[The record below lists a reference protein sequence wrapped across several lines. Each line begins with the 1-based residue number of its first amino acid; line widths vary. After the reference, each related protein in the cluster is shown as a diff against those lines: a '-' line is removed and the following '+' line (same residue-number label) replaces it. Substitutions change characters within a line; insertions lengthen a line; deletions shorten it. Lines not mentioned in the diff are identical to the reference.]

1 MTTIYLAQ
9 PIDFG
14 SADTS
19 LVLGTEGQLAAMG
32 WTVYDPK
39 SAFTVGGKTPN
50 GAVSRVNKAAMDAA
64 QGAVAFLPSTAKSIG
79 VPAEIGYFEARNTPV
94 LVVTDQAST
103 SWVVA
108 GWADNE
114 NIEVVEMDDGDI
126 AVGLDWLRDR
136 VQYLADVRDFGR
148 ELKGKTID
156 IVFEQREEGATLPT
170 KGYADDAGY
179 DLYAAEAATIP
190 ARGQAMVSCGVAV
203 DIPEGMWAEIR
214 GRSSTL
220 RKFSL
225 MVAPTVGV
233 IDEGYTGEL
242 FAPVVSLND
251 HEVTIEKGQRIAQ
264 LILHHAPGQ
273 QYQPTWGVVREK
285 ARGANGF
292 GSTGL

>member
-19 LVLGTEGQLAAMG
+19 LVLGTEGQIAAMG
-32 WTVYDPK
+32 WTLYDPK
-39 SAFTVGGKTPN
+39 SAFTVGGKTPD
-50 GAVSRVNKAAMDAA
+50 ATISRINKAAMDAA
-64 QGAVAFLPSTAKSIG
+64 QGAVAFLPSTAKSVG
-79 VPAEIGYFEARNTPV
+79 VPAEIGYFEARNTPT
-94 LVVTDQAST
+94 LVVTDMAAS

-108 GWADNE
+108 GWADSD
-114 NIEVVEMDDGDI
+114 NIEVVEMNDGDI

-136 VQYLADVRDFGR
+136 MQYLADV
-148 ELKGKTID
+148 ID
-156 IVFEQREEGATLPT
+156 YGPTVEPIVFESRELDAVLPT
-170 KGYADDAGY
+170 KGYDDDAGY

-190 ARGQAMVSCGVAV
+190 ARGQEMVSCGVAV

-251 HEVTIEKGQRIAQ
+251 EPVVIEKGQRIAQ

-273 QYQPTWGVVREK
+273 QYRPVWGSVREK
-285 ARGANGF
+285 ARGSNGF

>member
-19 LVLGTEGQLAAMG
+19 LVLETEGQMAAMG
-32 WTVYDPK
+32 WTTYDPK
-39 SAFTVGGKTPN
+39 SAFTVSGKTPD
-50 GAVSRVNKAAMDAA
+50 ATISRVNKAAMDAA
-64 QGAVAFLPSTAKSIG
+64 RGAVAFLPSTARTVG
-79 VPAEIGYFEARNTPV
+79 VPAEIGYFQARNTPV
-94 LVVTDQAST
+94 LVVTDQADS

-108 GWADNE
+108 GWAE
-114 NIEVVEMDDGDI
+114 EPNIEVVPMTTADVT
-126 AVGLDWLRDR
+126 VGLDWLRDR
-136 VQYLADVRDFGR
+136 MDVLEMQVAYGVPAY
-148 ELKGKTID
+148 EVEP
-156 IVFEQREEGATLPT
+156 IVFEAREEGATLPT
-170 KGYADDAGY
+170 KGYHDDAGY

-190 ARGQAMVSCGVAV
+190 ARGQAMVTCGVAV

-251 HEVTIEKGQRIAQ
+251 EPVEIEKGQRIAQ

-273 QYQPTWGVVREK
+273 QFRPVWGKVRNKE
-285 ARGANGF
+285 RGANGF